1 MMPRT
6 LLFYISLWIIIFN
19 ILTVR
24 FRNRK
29 AVRFENRLR
38 ELSEIKGEEMTI
50 QGISAE
56 LEIPLY
62 DAKILARKFVS
73 KGKMEIQ
80 PGETETYVF
89 KS

>member
-1 MMPRT
+1 M
-6 LLFYISLWIIIFN
+6 LLFYISLLIVLFN
-19 ILTVR
+19 IITVK
-24 FRNRK
+24 FRNQK
-29 AVRFENRLR
+29 AARFENRLR
-38 ELSEIKGEEMTI
+38 VFSEKMGREMTI
-50 QGISAE
+50 QGISSE
-56 LEIPLY
+56 LEIPIY